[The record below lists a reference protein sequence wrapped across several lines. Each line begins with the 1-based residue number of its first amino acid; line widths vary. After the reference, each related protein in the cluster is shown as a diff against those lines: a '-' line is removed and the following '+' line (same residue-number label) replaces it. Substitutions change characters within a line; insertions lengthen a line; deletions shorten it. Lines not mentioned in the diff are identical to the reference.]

1 MRLIPNKTWP
11 FNANVFKVLW
21 TNGWNLTFL
30 SSAKLRTLEQQKKK
44 ENQNHVFQSRQEQL
58 MNNAAKAKASAKAA
72 VEVEPSVIDYVLGAV
87 DEVMYVM
94 YINARM
100 LRNRYEKSERYVNI
114 AVYKSL
120 LVSITVVVSGSMLY
134 SWWNGHYKLQ

>member
-30 SSAKLRTLEQQKKK
+30 STAKLRTLEQQKKK

-58 MNNAAKAKASAKAA
+58 INNAAKAKAAKAIA
-72 VEVEPSVIDYVLGAV
+72 EVEPSVIDYVLGAV

-100 LRNRYEKSERYVNI
+100 LRNRYEKSERYINI

-134 SWWNGHYKLQ
+134 SWWNGHNKLQ